1 MCNCNCNF
9 CCGNYAENGYWK
21 DKQMKECQ
29 DKIRELEAE
38 LAKSRTSA
46 MMWRER
52 ALYQAPVFKPY
63 EPTKPTEPKTS
74 FPDILFILLTFVLP
88 WVMVVGSFLF
98 GWNGIL
104 R

>member
-9 CCGNYAENGYWK
+9 CRGNYAENGYWK
-21 DKQMKECQ
+21 DKQMKECE

-38 LAKSRTSA
+38 LRRSQTSLVA
-46 MMWRER
+46 WRQK
-52 ALYQAPVFKPY
+52 ALSYAPTHSSFKPA
-63 EPTKPTEPKTS
+63 EPVEAKTT
-74 FPDILFILLTFVLP
+74 FADILFFLFAFVFP
-88 WVMVVGSFLF
+88 WAMIVGSFLF